1 VFLVSKQSIRP
12 NTISIRAD
20 ALSIRGDDGS
30 IPLDKLAKKGEKGS
44 GKMNNVI
51 NYQYI
56 NLS

>member
-1 VFLVSKQSIRP
+1 MSKQIIRP
-12 NTISIRAD
+12 NAISIRAD
-20 ALSIRGDDGS
+20 ALSIRGAAGG
-30 IPLDKLAKKGEKGS
+30 IPLDKQAKNEEKET